1 MKPFLPFLLVPALS
15 VCGWALSLYVSTPD
29 KLTQPVV
36 LTLDAPPALGIVIP
50 ATESQ
55 DPVRVP
61 VDVLLPPLPRQATEV
76 RSVAA
81 QDLPTVTAILV
92 EGLRKVAQINGTAMV
107 IGEKHG
113 LYRVVAIESHR
124 VLFDHP
130 ALRQKRWVDVAD
142 R

>member
-15 VCGWALSLYVSTPD
+15 LCGWALSLKVLTPD
-29 KLTQPVV
+29 TLALPAV
-36 LTLDAPPALGIVIP
+36 LSLDAPPALGIVIP
-50 ATESQ
+50 ANESQ

-76 RSVAA
+76 RSVASE
-81 QDLPTVTAILV
+81 DVPIVTAILV
-92 EGLRKVAQINGTAMV
+92 EGRRKAAQINGTAMV

-130 ALRQKRWVDVAD
+130 ALRQKRWVDVAG